1 MNGSN
6 MKKNTIR
13 DMAHV
18 IAELKKVS
26 ARNKDKD
33 KNGDFL
39 SQWEVEELLRS
50 VVDEDSCLF
59 DPEDYKSRS
68 DVREY
73 NLGTQERIVR
83 GRMPTLE
90 LINERFARS
99 FRVAYF
105 DKFRRSAEISVGPIR
120 VQKYSE
126 FVRNLVVPT
135 NLNLINF
142 NSSLPGAGLII
153 FDPNFVFLTVDNV
166 FGGDGRFHTR
176 VEGRDFTPIE
186 RMVIMEIFNVFTDT
200 YTGSFNPVY
209 PLEMSYIRSEMNSQF
224 ASVATPSEIVVT
236 TTFTVEIAGACAD
249 MHICI
254 PYNSYEKIIPLLNS
268 TLTPDIGST
277 LDIGNIPLHT
287 IPHTLNIMAESVEQ
301 LTVSDVRKLK
311 SGDFIPFTHYNAY
324 IETKHIFQGEHTH
337 ESFTITHI
345 KEK

>member
-1 MNGSN
+1 

-26 ARNKDKD
+26 ARNKEKRHSGSD
-33 KNGDFL
+33 GDFL
-39 SQWEVEELLRS
+39 TVEEVDELLRG
-50 VVDEDSCLF
+50 VMEDSDWGDDF
-59 DPEDYKSRS
+59 YDDSKSNRIT
-68 DVREY
+68 EY

-90 LINERFARS
+90 LINERFARM
-99 FRVAYF
+99 FRIAFF
-105 DKFRRSAEISVGPIR
+105 DKFKRSTEISVGPIR

-142 NSSLPGAGLII
+142 NATLPGAGLIV
-153 FDPNFVFLTVDNV
+153 FDPNLVFLTVDNV

-176 VEGRDFTPIE
+176 VEGRDFTQIE
-186 RMVIMEIFNVFTDT
+186 QMVISELFGVFTGC
-200 YTGSFNPVY
+200 YTNSFKPVY
-209 PLEMSYIRSEMNSQF
+209 PLEMQYVRSEMNSQF
-224 ASVATPSEIVVT
+224 ASVATPSEIVVS
-236 TTFTVEIAGACAD
+236 TTFTVEMAGFCAD

-268 TLTPDIGST
+268 SLTPDITSSVDHGAIS
-277 LDIGNIPLHT
+277 LKD
-287 IPHTLNIMAESVEQ
+287 IPHTLEIRAESINKY
-301 LTVSDVRKLK
+301 TVSDVRQLK
-311 SGDFIPFTHYNAY
+311 SGDVITFDSFNAY
-324 IETKHIFQGEHTH
+324 IENKHIFQGEYSSN
-337 ESFTITHI
+337 SFTLTNV